1 VSGKHVFH
9 APDLSSAMYLNVLH
23 CTLVYCSA
31 TTIRN
36 LYGCETWSFKFREER
51 RLRVF
56 ENRVL
61 RTIFG
66 PKKDEVIGS
75 RENYVIRSLML
86 VVLTKYTIIRA
97 IQWRRIRWTGHV
109 TLMFD
114 RRGAYGILVGNPG

>member
-1 VSGKHVFH
+1 
-9 APDLSSAMYLNVLH
+9 
-23 CTLVYCSA
+23 
-31 TTIRN
+31 
-36 LYGCETWSFKFREER
+36 
-51 RLRVF
+51 VF